1 MIETGGFYT
10 KVTELL
16 KACQHVEFEVWED
29 VRGLLGIEAGADIGM
44 VCHIVE
50 AW

>member
-1 MIETGGFYT
+1 MPSPSPPHP

-16 KACQHVEFEVWED
+16 KACAHVHFEVWED

-44 VCHIVE
+44 VSE
-50 AW
+50 